1 MDSSGII
8 VVVVFVVVIA
18 GLVLW
23 IASISRRA
31 KQSSAASDQRIAQ
44 QLQAAMVDLP
54 PTKPFADETAAE
66 RNANIISDGTDPAL
80 DPEDASPAALKETRL
95 AELGDLHARGLISD
109 DELATARA
117 KILAE

>member
-1 MDSSGII
+1 MDTSGI
-8 VVVVFVVVIA
+8 VVVVIFIVVIV

-31 KQSSAASDQRIAQ
+31 KQSSAASDNRIAQ
-44 QLQAAMVDLP
+44 QLQAAMADLP
-54 PTKPFADETAAE
+54 PTKSFADETPAE
-66 RNANIISDGTDPAL
+66 RNANIIADGTDPTL
-80 DPEDASPAALKETRL
+80 DPEDATPAALKETRL
-95 AELGDLHARGLISD
+95 AELADLHTRGLISD